1 MIKQLKYL
9 MDDTVRNKLR
19 EVQISILDEIVR
31 ICEEN
36 GLRYCLTGG
45 TCLGAIR
52 HEGYIPWDD
61 DIDIVMPRADFQSF
75 IKITTEAGPGD
86 FFLDYYM
93 SNPRYG
99 HCFAKYCKS
108 NTLFIEPI
116 GLKQAIYVDIYVQDK
131 VPSPSYSEHSFIPKL
146 IHKIDALTTVRREG
160 LNGRDTL
167 TKVIYYI
174 TRWVPVKWLF
184 VLENKLMMR
193 FENTDCKYY
202 LNFGGSPYH
211 MVEMTIPISDFEPYV
226 QKLFEG
232 KMYNVPKNWDL
243 YLTRGYGDYMTLPP
257 ENQRVTHYPKF
268 ICFDTEA
275 EESGEK
281 EEWTGK
287 SI

>member
-1 MIKQLKYL
+1 

-93 SNPRYG
+93 TNPRYG
-99 HCFAKYCKS
+99 HCFAKYCRS
-108 NTLFIEPI
+108 NTLFIEPN

-160 LNGRDTL
+160 LKGRDTL
-167 TKVIYYI
+167 TKVIYYL

-193 FENTDCKYY
+193 FEDTDCKYY

-226 QKLFEG
+226 QKMFEG

-257 ENQRVTHYPKF
+257 ENQRVTHYPKY
-268 ICFDTEA
+268 ICFDIEA
-275 EESGEK
+275 DESGGK
-281 EEWTGK
+281 EEWMG
-287 SI
+287 